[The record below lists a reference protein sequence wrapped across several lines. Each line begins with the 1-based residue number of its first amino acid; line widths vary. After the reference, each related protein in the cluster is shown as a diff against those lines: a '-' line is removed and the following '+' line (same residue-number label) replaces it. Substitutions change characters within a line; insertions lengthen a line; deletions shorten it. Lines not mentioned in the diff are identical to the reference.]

1 MILLLLICSYLLGDE
16 TMEDKEIYILLTHTG
31 SLLSKLI
38 KRYTKEPFSH
48 VSIAFDSNLDE
59 VYSFGRK
66 RPRNPLIAG
75 FVVEDIRNGT
85 FSMFSETTYGLYSL
99 NINDFQYNNLKNT
112 MLEFEKI
119 KQKSSYNLLG
129 LVGVYLG
136 HPIDRTYAYFCSQF
150 VAAAFEK
157 SGIMIFNKPIGLVTP
172 KDFRTC
178 SSLNFVKSGKLSYF
192 NIQEA
197 PLHDLME
204 IS

>member
-1 MILLLLICSYLLGDE
+1 
-16 TMEDKEIYILLTHTG
+16 MEDKEIYILLTHTG
-31 SLLSKLI
+31 SFLSKLI
-38 KRYTKEPFSH
+38 KRYTKEPYSH
-48 VSIAFDSNLDE
+48 VSISFDPNLEE

-75 FVVEDIRNGT
+75 FIVEDIRNGT

-99 NINDFQYNNLKNT
+99 NIDNTQYNKLKNT

-119 KQKSSYNLLG
+119 KQKSSYNLIG

-157 SGIMIFNKPIGLVTP
+157 SGIVIFDKPIGLVTP

-178 SSLNFVKSGKLSYF
+178 RSLNLIKSGKLSYF
-192 NIQEA
+192 NIQEVA
-197 PLHDLME
+197 LQNV
-204 IS
+204 IYNQ